1 MPKPLKGKATTGRP
15 CPGGLAYNR
24 LIDAH
29 PLGKVP
35 DIYCE
40 RCKCRLGCSTC
51 VPAKETCMCKQC
63 RDYAF
68 HVPGRGGIVKDPK
81 TQSEAW
87 GAIWAVYK
95 GTMSADDAEKLFN
108 EMFSKTKGRSH

>member
-1 MPKPLKGKATTGRP
+1 MPKPLKNKAAAGKP

-24 LIDAH
+24 IVDAH
-29 PLGKVP
+29 RLGKVA
-35 DIYCE
+35 DVFCE

-51 VPAKETCMCKQC
+51 VPARETCVCKRC

-81 TQSEAW
+81 KVSEAW
-87 GAIWAVYK
+87 SVVWAVYK
-95 GTMSADDAEKLFN
+95 GTMTEKQAESMFN
-108 EMFSKTKGRSH
+108 KMFAATKARGH